1 MHLQLLY
8 YNRFDKSGKN
18 REGVERKRERQGRE
32 DKERKINKHKHMY
45 AHTLHTLKLQ
55 DVNASSRQLL
65 HSDPLLFPIRW
76 LFEEMVDNQCAAM
89 SFFLT
94 RHILVC
100 QKVSEPKKVVI
111 DWVAEERCCSKFVHL
126 ETNSHAGVPRLEE
139 ARQRGEK

>member
-76 LFEEMVDNQCAAM
+76 LFEEWWIINVQQCLF
-89 SFFLT
+89 S
-94 RHILVC
+94 
-100 QKVSEPKKVVI
+100 
-111 DWVAEERCCSKFVHL
+111 
-126 ETNSHAGVPRLEE
+126 
-139 ARQRGEK
+139 